1 MGEAARLDPRFW
13 SRLWRILGASAG
25 MGVALVLA
33 EALLSPLLSGGAV
46 RYLALLALVMVGI
59 VSYFGI
65 GQIIGAFKLG
75 EFRRAMRR

>member
-1 MGEAARLDPRFW
+1 
-13 SRLWRILGASAG
+13 
-25 MGVALVLA
+25 
-33 EALLSPLLSGGAV
+33 LLSPLLSGGAV

-59 VSYFGI
+59 VSYFRI